1 MNTIPHRQIAESLNV
16 TRQHVSSMVKRGL
29 PTTSI
34 EAAKSWYDRNVQSR
48 YSRGRWRRFSSPEA
62 DPSPVEFEELDFDL
76 VEQDYTLAPLQLTPH
91 HYKDIVPDTEIEA
104 WFDREVGSVEEAA
117 EVGAILLQMLRCY
130 IDEMPH
136 VMAER
141 CNPLEPE
148 RARQELQ
155 HWVETFDR
163 HCFTEEAN

>member
-1 MNTIPHRQIAESLNV
+1 M
-16 TRQHVSSMVKRGL
+16 
-29 PTTSI
+29 
-34 EAAKSWYDRNVQSR
+34 
-48 YSRGRWRRFSSPEA
+48 
-62 DPSPVEFEELDFDL
+62 DFDL
-76 VEQDYTLAPLQLTPH
+76 VEQDYALAPLQLAPH

-104 WFDREVGSVEEAA
+104 WFDRKVESVEEAA
-117 EVGAILLQMLRCY
+117 EVGAFLLQMLRCY

-148 RARQELQ
+148 RARRELQ

-163 HCFTEEAN
+163 HCFTDEAN